1 MKIQI
6 KKKKYNFF
14 FLLTLLIFPICVP
27 LYGHKISLRIKSLAL
42 VSYAWLKVKIY
53 GNVSSF
59 YLMMEEI
66 KKKPLCPMW
75 TNDKVK
81 ECNQQIRRKK
91 AKNRVNLNSKINL
104 KMVLYTSVRHL
115 SIGYISFSCFCR
127 MAECTTQKTID
138 ASRKPNKAC

>member
-66 KKKPLCPMW
+66 KKKNHCVQCEPM
-75 TNDKVK
+75 TKLRSVTSKSD
-81 ECNQQIRRKK
+81 ERK
-91 AKNRVNLNSKINL
+91 R
-104 KMVLYTSVRHL
+104 
-115 SIGYISFSCFCR
+115 
-127 MAECTTQKTID
+127 KTE
-138 ASRKPNKAC
+138 